1 MKILN
6 KLNPNPLTKSQA
18 RHHAAAE
25 PSGGRLAAGAWVRS
39 KRAAAEIVDSAPR
52 GGRLT
57 RSETAPSLHGA
68 SRRRGGSKPRAS
80 AQWLRQAHAGW
91 RPREAWAPLT
101 IRPRVPHRCCGAA
114 SHWPPGPLPAQ
125 QRCRLSLIRPP
136 VEMES
141 AVPVVPLWPEPA
153 TARRR

>member
-25 PSGGRLAAGAWVRS
+25 PPGGFGRGSMCAVR
-39 KRAAAEIVDSAPR
+39 RAAAEIVDSALR
-52 GGRLT
+52 GGSLP

-80 AQWLRQAHAGW
+80 AHCLQQAHAGW
-91 RPREAWAPLT
+91 RRREAWAPLT

-125 QRCRLSLIRPP
+125 QRCRLSLSRPP

-141 AVPVVPLWPEPA
+141 AVLVVPLWPEPA
-153 TARRR
+153 TARRS